1 MMRLKVFVIYGI
13 LVISGRLQNTVAS
26 PSYLITAPRFLRPA
40 VPSTLTVALLRSP
53 PDFVKIMAE
62 ILSGNFSL
70 VKSEATF
77 KGGSIGILEIPSV
90 PKEKLKDKAGYQLV
104 VSGYVQNKL
113 VFTNKT
119 ELEFNP
125 KSFSIFIQTDR
136 PKYKPGQSVK
146 IRAVSVYPDLKP
158 SKSQVDIGIKDP
170 QGNLIQQWL
179 SLDSR
184 LGVVSQEFHLSENPP
199 LGTWSIEASGNGVL
213 SVKNF
218 IVAEY
223 VVPTFEVLIQT
234 PSVFNYEDGVSGTVT
249 AKYTYGKPVKGVM
262 TVTVLLNYFNIKLPL
277 NKTMEIDGLATFNI
291 TYKDFADYDNL
302 YAGILEAYFPDEIN
316 VLITAS
322 VSEHLTGIT
331 QSTTLNTTAVRNKY
345 QLNFYGYPFDLKPSL
360 NFTTYLKISSYKP
373 LTPEERRDNVTI
385 SIRKYR
391 DNYWDWGIGIFQSR
405 TNNFS
410 DFSYSTEVPSET
422 YETVSYMV
430 PENGIIAIR
439 FQLPEKIYRLS
450 IQAQLLRS
458 FEILDL
464 YQTYQ
469 SPSKSYIQLKKD
481 RSDLKVGIP
490 FRITVE
496 SSNPLKELH
505 YLVTSR
511 GKTLSV
517 GKLSNASFTLI
528 PEESW
533 APLACIIVYYVRDD
547 GEIINDALNL
557 PIANV
562 FKNKVSL
569 RWSKAQTEP
578 SDKVTLDVSAAEPN
592 SLVGLLVVDK
602 GTQLLGSGNDITQDT
617 VTEELT
623 TYNGEEHSYL
633 PKMSIGPFSVFMSCN
648 LVVITDANLS
658 DDIEGYKPEFF
669 EEILQPFESKAAQP
683 LEPRV
688 RSNFPETWI
697 WMDFNTS
704 ASRNGSLT
712 VTVPD
717 SITSWIASAFV
728 ISENLG
734 FGLSTAPANLEV
746 FQSFFLSL
754 NLPYS
759 VIRGEKF
766 ILEVIIFNY
775 LEQPLEVMVTVAPS
789 ASFDFLFPD
798 VEGISMPSKQKVSVA
813 SRDGTSVLFPIK
825 PKALGEIPISVK
837 AISSVASD
845 AVIQKVLVKPEGI
858 EQSFAKSLFLDL
870 ALAEQSVSKQI
881 NFTFP
886 PNVVQGSERAYFT
899 VFGDILGPSIT
910 GLESLIQMPYGC
922 GEQNMINFAPNI
934 YVLQYLINTHQV
946 KEDIRSK
953 AISFMVEGYQRE
965 LSYQRKDG
973 SFSAFGNSD
982 SSGSTWLS
990 AFVLRC
996 FLEARPFISIDP
1008 KVLSS
1013 TVSWLLSQQDASGE
1027 FKEPGRVIH
1036 TELQGGQNGPVSLT
1050 AYVLMALLEDDTYT
1064 RTYSSA
1070 IDKALDFLKD
1080 RLRNGV
1086 SSSYALCL
1094 VTYALSLKYDS
1105 GARDALDELVQ
1116 RVHKQGDTLS
1126 WDSTT
1131 MGLTNS
1137 WQARSTDIEI
1147 SAYVMLSYFKQS
1159 RVAEGV
1165 PFMKWLSQQRSHLG
1179 GYSSTQ
1185 DTIIALKALSEYAV
1199 YTGSGEIEIMVKVT
1213 APGLPTAATF
1223 QIDSTNFL
1231 LLQRQE
1237 IKPQKEIKLS
1247 VSAEGRG
1254 FAIFQLNVFYN
1265 LKSESSSR
1273 RRRDTE
1279 NNEAF
1284 DLEIEV
1290 NDHKDDLNHVSLH
1303 ICTRL
1308 LENQNVSQTGMAI
1321 MEVGFLSGFALDES
1335 GIATTEVIKKVETS
1349 PGKVNLYLDSVTAQE
1364 FCVDIPAMRDSK
1376 IANAQDA
1383 VVQIYDYYEPRRKV
1397 VRTYNSEVM
1406 RSVSTCAFCGE
1417 DCSLCK
1423 ASRIIEVTTSGTEDL
1438 FQHFGRIVL
1447 FGFFVHAVLILFQ

>member
-1 MMRLKVFVIYGI
+1 MLYK
-13 LVISGRLQNTVAS
+13 
-26 PSYLITAPRFLRPA
+26 
-40 VPSTLTVALLRSP
+40 
-53 PDFVKIMAE
+53 VKI
-62 ILSGNFSL
+62 IF
-70 VKSEATF
+70 
-77 KGGSIGILEIPSV
+77 
-90 PKEKLKDKAGYQLV
+90 
-104 VSGYVQNKL
+104 
-113 VFTNKT
+113 VF
-119 ELEFNP
+119 F
-125 KSFSIFIQTDR
+125 FRQ
-136 PKYKPGQSVK
+136 
-146 IRAVSVYPDLKP
+146 
-158 SKSQVDIGIKDP
+158 DP

-234 PSVFNYEDGVSGTVT
+234 PSVFNYEDGVTGTVT

-360 NFTTYLKISSYKP
+360 NFTTYVK
-373 LTPEERRDNVTI
+373 ERRDNVTI

-569 RWSKAQTEP
+569 RWSKAQAEP

-617 VTEELT
+617 VSEKCYFFYINACSTIT
-623 TYNGEEHSYL
+623 TL
-633 PKMSIGPFSVFMSCN
+633 DSIHPQSCN

-658 DDIEGYKPEFF
+658 DDIEGYKPEFLVLYKL
-669 EEILQPFESKAAQP
+669 EPLSPVGTAPFESKAAQP

-1423 ASRIIEVTTSGTEDL
+1423 ASRIIE
-1438 FQHFGRIVL
+1438 HFGRIVL
-1447 FGFFVHAVLILFQ
+1447 FGFFVHAVLILF